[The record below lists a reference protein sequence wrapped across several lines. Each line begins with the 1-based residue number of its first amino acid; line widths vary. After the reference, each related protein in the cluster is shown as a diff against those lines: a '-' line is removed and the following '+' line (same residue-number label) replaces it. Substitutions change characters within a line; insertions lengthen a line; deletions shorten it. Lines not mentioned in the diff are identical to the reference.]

1 MQKYKKTR
9 KNQMEEMGKTKR
21 KSRLRRREKKK
32 KETWGAKGTQRK
44 MEPMDFVGR
53 VSQAKASHFLSG
65 GEAGLGNQ

>member
-1 MQKYKKTR
+1 
-9 KNQMEEMGKTKR
+9 MEEMGKTKR

-53 VSQAKASHFLSG
+53 VS
-65 GEAGLGNQ
+65 